1 MKLDFCCIC
10 GTKENLHH
18 HHITPRFR
26 GGSDDETNLITL
38 CGTHHAWIHGL
49 QPTSWNNHGNAVKE
63 SLKEAKKSI
72 DSGGYA
78 YLPCLPDLAAF
89 VPLHILTL
97 PSPLIDDFTCT
108 LFSELFTSTIKS

>member
-18 HHITPRFR
+18 HHIIPRFR
-26 GGSDDETNLITL
+26 GGSDDETNQITL

-63 SLKEAKKSI
+63 SLKEAKKLGISI
-72 DSGGYA
+72 YKMKKSPA
-78 YLPCLPDLAAF
+78 KAAQTGRAI
-89 VPLHILTL
+89 VRRERHMI
-97 PSPLIDDFTCT
+97 
-108 LFSELFTSTIKS
+108 